1 MQLHLISWYVNAVN
15 NVEPKRK
22 SWRGEGSKRCFQN
35 KLRRLPVGKLADE
48 ILFTDAA
55 MSPLSYQWWFCSLV
69 THDLVPPV
77 FIFPNHSFHSHLL
90 IKQQLESLSSTWYTN
105 RGKSKHF
112 TFENRNLCVKAVT
125 ISYYWSRPKFHGCYS
140 IFSLWSSLS
149 HTTIFCCT
157 ALERYIYIYIMFPEV
172 TKSFFPR
179 LIDRCR
185 IEGRPCP
192 VPVGQFGSTLVGCFF
207 NFVYRLFFVLWPSV
221 PQQCCCDTLFH
232 LMTTWIMKSIVRH
245 LCIMWSDEVILS
257 PSDRYMQIQRKAL
270 SYRQLDNLG
279 WLWSYDFS
287 PRSTLLFVK
296 FFSHHRE
303 ASSDTIHLFLIF
315 LSPCVTLGLHLN
327 DVNEWHMAVY
337 LYHTRE
343 YILVRYVSK
352 YLCNALT
359 LTVDT

>member
-1 MQLHLISWYVNAVN
+1 MYILGHQWKASTWSQSMQLHLISWYVNAVN

-157 ALERYIYIYIMFPEV
+157 ALERYIYIYYV
-172 TKSFFPR
+172 SR
-179 LIDRCR
+179 
-185 IEGRPCP
+185 
-192 VPVGQFGSTLVGCFF
+192 
-207 NFVYRLFFVLWPSV
+207 
-221 PQQCCCDTLFH
+221 
-232 LMTTWIMKSIVRH
+232 
-245 LCIMWSDEVILS
+245 SDKVILS
-257 PSDRYMQIQRKAL
+257 SSDR
-270 SYRQLDNLG
+270 
-279 WLWSYDFS
+279 
-287 PRSTLLFVK
+287 
-296 FFSHHRE
+296 
-303 ASSDTIHLFLIF
+303 
-315 LSPCVTLGLHLN
+315 
-327 DVNEWHMAVY
+327 
-337 LYHTRE
+337 
-343 YILVRYVSK
+343 
-352 YLCNALT
+352 
-359 LTVDT
+359 

>member
-105 RGKSKHF
+105 RGKSKHS

-157 ALERYIYIYIMFPEV
+157 ALERYIYIYILCFQ
-172 TKSFFPR
+172 KWQSHSF
-179 LIDRCR
+179 LVWSIDAESK
-185 IEGRPCP
+185 EGP
-192 VPVGQFGSTLVGCFF
+192 V
-207 NFVYRLFFVLWPSV
+207 
-221 PQQCCCDTLFH
+221 
-232 LMTTWIMKSIVRH
+232 
-245 LCIMWSDEVILS
+245 LC
-257 PSDRYMQIQRKAL
+257 
-270 SYRQLDNLG
+270 QLDNLG
-279 WLWSYDFS
+279 RLWLDVFL
-287 PRSTLLFVK
+287 TLSIVC
-296 FFSHHRE
+296 
-303 ASSDTIHLFLIF
+303 FLCCG
-315 LSPCVTLGLHLN
+315 LLNPSNVVVTLYFISWLL
-327 DVNEWHMAVY
+327 E
-337 LYHTRE
+337 
-343 YILVRYVSK
+343 
-352 YLCNALT
+352 
-359 LTVDT
+359 